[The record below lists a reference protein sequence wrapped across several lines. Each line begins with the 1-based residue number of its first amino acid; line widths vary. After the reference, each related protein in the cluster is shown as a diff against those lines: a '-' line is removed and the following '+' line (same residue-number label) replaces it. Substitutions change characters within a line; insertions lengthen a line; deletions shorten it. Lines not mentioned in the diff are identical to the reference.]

1 MDLSIID
8 KINENSSRY
17 PEMAQAKKI
26 LSENGVDFEKRTV
39 DIDKL
44 VAYQKSTSPNGI
56 IMPTKDILVAK
67 VCAAL
72 MLLPQKE
79 QNGQI
84 NYLFGKGIGI
94 EIALLGNCPGRQTSD
109 ASFEVRSHSDFEIYD
124 VKDDKIFD
132 QYPEFQQ
139 VFGAQ
144 EYFPE
149 SQTKGLVDIPSG
161 YLDRTHQIVDFYGI
175 EVLVPSLEV
184 LYVDKCLRTE
194 STPRPEGYDAHLLAK
209 KYKLNPEICKK
220 LFKECY
226 APRQIERLKHV
237 VPDFEVLVQKINN
250 FVKSSLENE
259 PEQIKSFN
267 NFTKLCPNASGY
279 GGIPFGA
286 VVPLEGGDIANKQVT
301 PAYIAKLEEKYEVY
315 AKQKMAT
322 LEQDYADV
330 MGPVE
335 QINENTSSW
344 SDWLNYKKH
353 RQSSVF
359 FY

>member
-8 KINENSSRY
+8 KINENASRY

-26 LSENGVDFEKRTV
+26 LSENGVDFEKRT

-161 YLDRTHQIVDFYGI
+161 YLDKTHQVVDFYGI

-209 KYKLNPEICKK
+209 KYKLNP
-220 LFKECY
+220 
-226 APRQIERLKHV
+226 
-237 VPDFEVLVQKINN
+237 
-250 FVKSSLENE
+250 
-259 PEQIKSFN
+259 
-267 NFTKLCPNASGY
+267 
-279 GGIPFGA
+279 
-286 VVPLEGGDIANKQVT
+286 
-301 PAYIAKLEEKYEVY
+301 
-315 AKQKMAT
+315 
-322 LEQDYADV
+322 
-330 MGPVE
+330 
-335 QINENTSSW
+335 
-344 SDWLNYKKH
+344 
-353 RQSSVF
+353 
-359 FY
+359 